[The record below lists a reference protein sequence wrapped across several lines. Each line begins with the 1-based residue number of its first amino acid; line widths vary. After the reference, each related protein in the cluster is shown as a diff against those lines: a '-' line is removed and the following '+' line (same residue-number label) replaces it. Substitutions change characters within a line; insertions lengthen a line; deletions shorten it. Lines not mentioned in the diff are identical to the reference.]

1 MSVVT
6 YSGERVFFIFPV
18 LQKERASAPPGAVSS
33 LQQPGQDL
41 GVSIPFRPALRS
53 NAWIREPRLRSEPI
67 SERISS
73 TIGMGAGGTL
83 RSCTLR
89 ASLADTTTG
98 PAGTNPL
105 SAAGDLPILSVCSCR
120 RSIRRLGGT
129 TRTCGSGAGG
139 GGGGSGHCSNWRRSC
154 DGSRCFGRL
163 LAGLPGYFCLYLRR
177 RNTLEVAKRSC
188 KNIPGAQEEVNFSIK
203 LSDDFC
209 TCHAESFYR
218 SPQSSAEQL
227 SCGIDCWLL
236 PVRNGSQ
243 LCVIGRAQSGRE
255 KPRCPCAA
263 LRWTQPAPGFL

>member
-18 LQKERASAPPGAVSS
+18 LQKERASAPPGAVS
-33 LQQPGQDL
+33 LLLQPGQDL

-73 TIGMGAGGTL
+73 AIGMGAGCTL

-89 ASLADTTTG
+89 ASSADTTTG

-129 TRTCGSGAGG
+129 TRTCGSGVGWLRRRRRRHR
-139 GGGGSGHCSNWRRSC
+139 SGLRRSC
-154 DGSRCFGRL
+154 SGSRCCGRL
-163 LAGLPGYFCLYLRR
+163 LRFFPVTLVFAFGAETLLKLLSGAARISRARR
-177 RNTLEVAKRSC
+177 RRLISA
-188 KNIPGAQEEVNFSIK
+188 
-203 LSDDFC
+203 
-209 TCHAESFYR
+209 
-218 SPQSSAEQL
+218 SS
-227 SCGIDCWLL
+227 
-236 PVRNGSQ
+236 
-243 LCVIGRAQSGRE
+243 
-255 KPRCPCAA
+255 
-263 LRWTQPAPGFL
+263 